1 MNLQFRVTMSEV
13 SCVTQSSA
21 VPFEDYDDLTL
32 APYAAKSKTSRGRR
46 FSESE
51 DTYRNCY
58 QRDRDRIIYST
69 AFKNLQ
75 YKTQVFVVHEGDFYR
90 TRMTHTLEVMQH
102 ARTFARVLRSNEDL
116 VEAIALAHDLGH
128 TPFGHAGEEILSELL
143 QKYGGFDHN
152 LHSLRV
158 VDRLE
163 QRYPQFSGLNLT
175 YETREGL
182 ARHLTR
188 FDNPKLPVEFATSP
202 QPGIEAQIV
211 NLADSMAFAA
221 HDLDDALRI
230 KLVDWEDLQN
240 LPIPSVRDI
249 LNMIGEEER
258 QLGGFTPQMRLYRF
272 IRFWI
277 YHFNEDCI
285 IQTRRNLEAIRP
297 DSSQAIRELSEPV
310 VTLSPE
316 RTNDLQMLINF
327 LYNQVYKHPLVLMM
341 AEKGKMILR
350 RLFEQFMSNPRLL
363 PVMIREKCDNSE
375 DESNR
380 ALQIAD
386 FLAGLT
392 DRQAMDIY
400 EMMFEPYT
408 KVMGYGFNK

>member
-1 MNLQFRVTMSEV
+1 MAKT
-13 SCVTQSSA
+13 A
-21 VPFEDYDDLTL
+21 VAGFEDFVDLIL
-32 APYAAKSKTSRGRR
+32 APYAAKPQTSRGR
-46 FSESE
+46 SYPESE
-51 DTYRNCY
+51 DIYRNCF
-58 QRDRDRIIYST
+58 QRDRDRIVYST

-102 ARTFARVLRSNEDL
+102 ARTFARVLKSNEDL

-128 TPFGHAGEEILSELL
+128 TPFGHAGEEVLSELL
-143 QKYGGFDHN
+143 SQYGGFDHN

-158 VDRLE
+158 VDCLE

-188 FDNPKLPVEFATSP
+188 FDNPKLPAEFANSP

-211 NLADSMAFAA
+211 NLADSLAFAA

-230 KLVDWEDLQN
+230 KLVDWDDLHKLQ
-240 LPIPSVRDI
+240 IASVQEI
-249 LNMIGEEER
+249 LEKINDEEKR
-258 QLGGFTPQMRLYRF
+258 LGSFTPQMRGYRF

-277 YHFNEDCI
+277 YNFNEDCI
-285 IQTRRNLEAIRP
+285 LQTRRNLEAVRP
-297 DSSQAIRELSEPV
+297 DSSEAVRGLPNPL

-316 RTNDLQMLINF
+316 RDHDLQLLISF

-350 RLFEQFMSNPRLL
+350 RLFEQFLNNPKLL
-363 PVMIREKCDNSE
+363 PVTIREKCDNQ
-375 DESNR
+375 DQPNQ
-380 ALQIAD
+380 ALQIVD
-386 FLAGLT
+386 YLAGLT

-408 KVMGYGFNK
+408 KVMGYGFSK